1 MSDEKNKE
9 YLSSVLSITRDQL
22 SRSLAATA
30 EIEALL
36 MIERKRNASLEDKN
50 KNLESQIFELKSGKT
65 PEK

>member
-1 MSDEKNKE
+1 MADEKNKE

-36 MIERKRNASLEDKN
+36 MLERKRSESLEAKN
-50 KNLESQIFELKSGKT
+50 KELESQISNLQSEKT